1 MWKAWGKKEAE
12 EVASGFYARIM
23 GTIDGFGGFSL
34 KIVLEKSLAAV
45 WVRGVAREKKR
56 LTLGGHNTG
65 HR

>member
-1 MWKAWGKKEAE
+1 
-12 EVASGFYARIM
+12 M